1 MKVYISTNIKNYRAC
16 NKLTQAELANIFNVS
31 PQAVSKW
38 ENEMAYPD
46 LFLLPIIAKKMN
58 VSIDELINS
67 TIEFLPIK

>member
-1 MKVYISTNIKNYRAC
+1 MKLYLSENIKNYRL
-16 NKLTQAELANIFNVS
+16 KQKMTQKELGELFGVS

-46 LFLLPIIAKKMN
+46 LFLLPIIAEQMG

-67 TIEFLPIK
+67 PISF